1 LNFLI
6 NILKNLFYQNIYIKT
21 MNNWHFKQA
30 IRALNRGG
38 IIAYP
43 TESVIGIGCDPF
55 NQDAVTALLELKQ
68 RSWKK
73 GLILIAANYKQILSL
88 IEPLTPILEQRV
100 FATWPGAVTWL
111 LPAKPNIPL
120 YLRGKS
126 QKLAVR
132 VTAHP
137 QAAAL
142 CQYWGGPLVSTSA
155 NIAGRPPAKTALK
168 LRHNFTN
175 KIDYILPGK
184 IGGHSRPSEIR
195 DAITNTILRV

>member
-1 LNFLI
+1 
-6 NILKNLFYQNIYIKT
+6 

-30 IRALNRGG
+30 IRALNSGG

-55 NQDAVTALLELKQ
+55 NQDAVTRLLELKQ

-73 GLILIAANYKQILSL
+73 GLILIAANYKQLLSV
-88 IEPLTPILEQRV
+88 IQPLTPILEQRV

-111 LPAKPNIPL
+111 LPAQANISL
-120 YLRGKS
+120 YLRGES

-168 LRHNFTN
+168 LRHNFRN
-175 KIDYILPGK
+175 NIDYILPGK